1 MQGLSLTAAILRTL
15 RLVKMRNAPV
25 KSVFMEIFGASP
37 AVRVLDY
44 LLSVYPLDCSIS
56 DVAENA
62 QVSRTTLYYTIIP
75 DLIKNEVPGMTRKL
89 GKMKLYKLNEKN
101 PLVTKLLEIDK
112 EMVLG
117 ELVRRLPKKAAA
129 ALTA

>member
-1 MQGLSLTAAILRTL
+1 MKKATA
-15 RLVKMRNAPV
+15 
-25 KSVFMEIFGASP
+25 KSIFMEIFGASP

-75 DLIKNEVPGMTRKL
+75 DLVKNEALVLTRKL
-89 GKMKLYKLNEKN
+89 GKISLYKLNEMN
-101 PLVTKLLEIDK
+101 PLVKKLLDIDK
-112 EMVLG
+112 ELILG
-117 ELVRRLPKKAAA
+117 ELSKRLSKKAAA
-129 ALTA
+129 ALTAQHR

>member
-1 MQGLSLTAAILRTL
+1 MKKATT
-15 RLVKMRNAPV
+15 
-25 KSVFMEIFGASP
+25 KSIFTEIFGAGH

-44 LLSVYPLDCSIS
+44 LLSVYPLDCSIT

-75 DLIKNEVPGMTRKL
+75 DLVKNEVLNMTRNL
-89 GKMKLYKLNEKN
+89 GKIKLYKLNEKN
-101 PLVTKLLEIDK
+101 PLVKKLLEIDK
-112 EMVLG
+112 EVVLG